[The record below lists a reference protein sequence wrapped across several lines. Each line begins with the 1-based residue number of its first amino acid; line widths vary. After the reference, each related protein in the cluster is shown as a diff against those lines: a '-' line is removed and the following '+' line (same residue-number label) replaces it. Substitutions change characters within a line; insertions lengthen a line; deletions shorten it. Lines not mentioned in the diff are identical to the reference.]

1 MVQEKIAFGIASSK
15 SIQLNEWMNES
26 TEYVGLSLIQK
37 WLTIETL
44 HKWNIQHDVWIG
56 FIVNLKSDFLNEFS
70 KAWMNGRKGASSA
83 GKENKSKRVVCY
95 PLLNDSCF

>member
-56 FIVNLKSDFLNEFS
+56 FIVNLKSDFHNEFS